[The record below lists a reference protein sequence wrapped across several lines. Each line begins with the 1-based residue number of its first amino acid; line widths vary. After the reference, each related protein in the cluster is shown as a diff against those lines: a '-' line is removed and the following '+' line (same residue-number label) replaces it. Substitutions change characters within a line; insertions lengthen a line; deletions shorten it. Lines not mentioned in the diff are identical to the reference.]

1 VLPRDRLEKATVPM
15 QTTHGD
21 YFGFVLSYFIVL
33 LGESERKMVEK
44 QTKKSKKELEE
55 RQF

>member
-1 VLPRDRLEKATVPM
+1 M

-44 QTKKSKKELEE
+44 QTKKSEKELEE